1 MAPDV
6 AQDTFRCPRCGFF
19 ASEMP
24 VLINSID
31 RIDET
36 VRERALKPIR
46 LANFHQLLT
55 ECAALLP
62 QGATLLDVGCAHGWF
77 IEAATGQGLTC
88 IGIEPD
94 QDMQQRAKAG
104 GHTIIAGFFPDTM
117 PDAARFNAITF
128 NDVFEHLPNIRQV
141 TQTLPNFLCPGGI
154 VIINLPVANGLIF
167 RLSRA
172 AARLGLTAPFD
183 RMWQKGLPSPHLSY
197 FTEQNLQALFATA
210 GFTLIQR
217 GQLASITLD
226 GLYARIRYDRNTG
239 PIKAAAL
246 YAAACAV
253 RLVTS
258 LFPSDIQYFVFRT
271 ATLR

>member
-1 MAPDV
+1 MHIATDHAPPKPCAICDTTMAPDV

-77 IEAATGQGLTC
+77 IEAATGRGLSCT
-88 IGIEPD
+88 GIEPD
-94 QDMQQRAKAG
+94 QHMQQRAKEA
-104 GHTIIAGFFPDTM
+104 GHTIIAGFFPDAM
-117 PDAARFNAITF
+117 PDTARFNAITF
-128 NDVFEHLPNIRQV
+128 NDVFEHLPNIRQII
-141 TQTLPNFLCPGGI
+141 QTLPNFLRPGGI

-172 AARLGLTAPFD
+172 AARLSLTAPLD

-197 FTEQNLQALFATA
+197 FTEQTLQRLFTAA

-217 GQLASITLD
+217 GQLASISL
-226 GLYARIRYDRNTG
+226 ARLIHRFDAG
-239 PIKAAAL
+239 QAG
-246 YAAACAV
+246 
-253 RLVTS
+253 
-258 LFPSDIQYFVFRT
+258 
-271 ATLR
+271 